1 MFVPPA
7 GYTPTEEDVA
17 PLHVDDNNG
26 IVTFTDKFPYLGTV
40 INSALTDDDDV
51 RHRKQCAAAAFGQLK
66 QNMFCS
72 EYASE
77 SLSRAQKGKLF
88 KTFVLGT
95 LLFGCELW
103 CLTTSLRQ
111 ELSKFYNNCV
121 RSMCN
126 VTRRYIAHTTH
137 GKLDSLYD
145 ALGIQSLD
153 YYLLNRRLR
162 WAGHVARMPQVRI
175 PRRLLTSWVDHPRVG
190 HGASRLSPMGT
201 AWPMTSTSQ
210 AS

>member
-1 MFVPPA
+1 MTINA
-7 GYTPTEEDVA
+7 GFGGKGAGAGSGHADTSRVCPRGPGGAHSAGTSPWSSVRLQYNT
-17 PLHVDDNNG
+17 LLDNNG

-51 RHRKQCAAAAFGQLK
+51 RHRKQCATAAFGQLK

-103 CLTTSLRQ
+103 CHTTSLRQ
-111 ELSKFYNNCV
+111 ELCKFYNNCV

-145 ALGIQSLD
+145 ALGVQSL
-153 YYLLNRRLR
+153 YYDLLNRRLGWTCR
-162 WAGHVARMPQVRI
+162 SNAAGTH
-175 PRRLLTSWVDHPRVG
+175 
-190 HGASRLSPMGT
+190 
-201 AWPMTSTSQ
+201 
-210 AS
+210 